1 MFKLM
6 YGYETVGDI
15 DWPSPHYPDGTLM
28 LHALPR
34 EVDRI
39 VWLYDNDAE
48 LFTLICLRQHYRGD
62 LTLALPYVPHA
73 RMDRVKNP
81 TEIFTLKAFCDAIN
95 HMDFA
100 QVEIFDPHSN
110 VAPALLDN
118 VQVYWPAAN
127 IRDVHRSLPD
137 FPNTTFF
144 FPDDGA
150 MKRYSAMFP
159 GEPYAYGMKDR
170 DWATGKIRGLVVNG
184 DDYLV
189 ENKDI
194 LIVDD
199 ICSKGGTFFYSAK
212 ALKEKGARDIY
223 LYVSHCENAVYD
235 GDMIYSGLIK
245 RIFTTDTI
253 FRPRQERN
261 ISIHETPI
269 TVLNWDIF

>member
-6 YGYETVGDI
+6 HNYFTIYNI
-15 DWPSPHYPDGTLM
+15 PWPSPHYPDGTL
-28 LHALPR
+28 LLKELPPAI
-34 EVDRI
+34 DRI
-39 VWLYDNDAE
+39 EWLYDNDAE
-48 LFTLICLRQHYRGD
+48 VFTLICLRQHYPGD
-62 LTLALPYVPHA
+62 IHLALPYVPHA

-81 TEIFTLKAFCDAIN
+81 DELFTLKAFCGTIN
-95 HMDFA
+95 AMNFT

-110 VAPALLDN
+110 VTPALLDN
-118 VQVYWPAAN
+118 VKVDWPNAN
-127 IRDVHRSLPD
+127 IYDVHHNLPD
-137 FPNTTFF
+137 SMNITFF
-144 FPDDGA
+144 FPDEGA

-159 GEPYAYGMKDR
+159 GKPYAYGTKDR
-170 DWATGKIRGLVVNG
+170 DWSTGKIRKLIVNG

-199 ICSKGGTFFYSAK
+199 ICSKGGTFFFSAK

-245 RIFTTDTI
+245 KIFTTDTI
-253 FRPRQERN
+253 FRPKPADEV
-261 ISIHETPI
+261 SVHETPI
-269 TVLNWDIF
+269 TVMNWDIF